1 MLYAISLTL
10 TVLTFLSLSSTQA
23 QLQCKAGKASVI
35 QHRDGVL
42 VQTVSFSSDKVTE
55 PVLAYIFIPDS
66 HSPVPGIAFAHSGI
80 HTFKG
85 RTDLLPFARAL
96 ARAGA
101 ASIVLDRTI
110 QWEPLNDEAN
120 RAPSVMHCA
129 TQWMFAHVN
138 LDTNRLATAGPN
150 DWRGEEYCKPD
161 VPTTCWTGH
170 QHPLWLN
177 YGETSNAE
185 LSNTKSM
192 LTLEG
197 QLYMARFAQR
207 VLRLRE
213 VKREWLSEGDVMAGK

>member
-1 MLYAISLTL
+1 MLHAISLSL
-10 TVLTFLSLSSTQA
+10 TVLTVLSLSSAQA
-23 QLQCKAGKASVI
+23 QVQCKAGKPSEI
-35 QHRDGVL
+35 EHRDGVL
-42 VQTVSFSSDKVTE
+42 VQTVAFSSDKVKE

-80 HTFKG
+80 RAWKG

-110 QWEPLNDEAN
+110 QWEPLNDKAN

-150 DWRGEEYCKPD
+150 DWWKEEYCKPD
-161 VPTTCWTGH
+161 VPTSCWAGTGH
-170 QHPLWLN
+170 GWLN

-185 LSNTKSM
+185 LVNTKSM
-192 LTLEG
+192 LTVEG
-197 QLYMARFAQR
+197 QLRLARFAQR
-207 VLRLRE
+207 ELNLRE
-213 VKREWLSEGDVMAGK
+213 IKQEWLGERDVVAGK